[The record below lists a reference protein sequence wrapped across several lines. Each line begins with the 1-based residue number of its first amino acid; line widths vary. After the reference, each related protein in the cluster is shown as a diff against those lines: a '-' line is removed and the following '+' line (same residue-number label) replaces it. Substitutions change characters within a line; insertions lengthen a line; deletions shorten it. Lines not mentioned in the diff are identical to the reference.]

1 MWEMK
6 GDKYT
11 KSFAK
16 IQVRR
21 IFRIRDIRKK
31 CFTQTYRDLYGDD
44 MMVPNK
50 TSVTEFWYKCVNLL
64 LEELINIKVTLLLIH
79 ELLR

>member
-11 KSFAK
+11 KTFAK

-44 MMVPNK
+44 MMVPTWMGTNM
-50 TSVTEFWYKCVNLL
+50 VDGNQQNICYRVLVQVREFVARGTHK
-64 LEELINIKVTLLLIH
+64 H
-79 ELLR
+79 